1 MCGVPVMSVDAS
13 EAGGGIHIERVGVVG
28 GGLMGSGIVE
38 VCARAGRDVVLIE
51 VDQKRLDATRH
62 RIDHS
67 LERAMQRGKLTGRDR
82 DEAMARIGYATELGA
97 LADSDLVV
105 EAIVEQESAK
115 VELFARL
122 DEVVRSRDA
131 ILASNTSS
139 IPIVKLATATGR
151 PEQVLGVH
159 SSIRFRCCRWSSSSR
174 RC

>member
-1 MCGVPVMSVDAS
+1 
-13 EAGGGIHIERVGVVG
+13 
-28 GGLMGSGIVE
+28 
-38 VCARAGRDVVLIE
+38 
-51 VDQKRLDATRH
+51 
-62 RIDHS
+62 
-67 LERAMQRGKLTGRDR
+67 MQRGKLTARDR
-82 DEAMARIGYATELGA
+82 DEAMARIGYATDLDA
-97 LADSDLVV
+97 LADSDMVV

-159 SSIRFRCCRWSSSSR
+159 FFNPVPVLPLVELVPSLLTSTEVSVTAERFVTTELGKHVIRSTDRAGFVVNALLVPYLLSAIRMFESGVASAEDI
-174 RC
+174 